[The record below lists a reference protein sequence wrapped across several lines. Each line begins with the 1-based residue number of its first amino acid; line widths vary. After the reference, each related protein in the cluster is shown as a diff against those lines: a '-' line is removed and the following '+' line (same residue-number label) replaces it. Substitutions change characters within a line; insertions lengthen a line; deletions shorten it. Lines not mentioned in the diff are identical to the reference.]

1 MADVRARLYL
11 ITPRVGDM
19 TEIEPYLAA
28 ALGAGDVACLLLRLD
43 AMPARAAKD
52 LIRQVAAIVQPRDTA
67 LLVDDARLS
76 AHAGADGVHVEGL
89 GQVFTDALDS
99 LKPERIVGIGGALS
113 RDEAMQAGEA
123 GADYLM
129 FDAGPG
135 AAAETLGLTA
145 WWAEIFNVPCVGVA
159 HRPEEVEA
167 LAASGAEFVALSD
180 AVWQDP
186 RGLAAVV
193 GEAEAALV
201 RAARRVGASA

>member
-11 ITPRVGDM
+11 ITPRIGAI
-19 TEIEPYLAA
+19 TEIEPQLAA
-28 ALGAGDVACLLLRLD
+28 ALGAGDVACLLLRFA
-43 AMPARAAKD
+43 AMPERAAKE
-52 LIRQVAAIVQPRDTA
+52 IAKRVAAIVQQRDTA
-67 LLVDDARLS
+67 LLVEDARLA
-76 AHAGADGVHVEGL
+76 AHVGTDGVHVEGL
-89 GQVFTDALDS
+89 GQAFADALDS
-99 LKPERIVGIGGALS
+99 MKPGRIVGVGAGLS

-159 HRPEEVEA
+159 HRRDEVEA
-167 LAASGAEFVALSD
+167 LGASGAEFVGLGD
-180 AVWQDP
+180 AVWRDP

-193 GEAEAALV
+193 GDAEAALV
-201 RAARRVGASA
+201 RAAARRGVPA